1 VSNSS
6 PIIPIQKVQQ
16 SKGFS
21 ASSSGPVSNLFR
33 TALDKMLVQKDW
45 LKASQNL
52 TSTKKEVLCS
62 KIYDDF
68 FQEKKESDKTS
79 AAKKE
84 SSQSTA
90 QEASDASA
98 KKLSLEASDLTKVLD
113 LLSRA
118 GLGQEQLNSLAAQ
131 TPQKNGG
138 FDLQDLLA
146 RAQESL
152 TGKSLP
158 SEGSTTKDGSSST
171 AGATANAKSGFANEQ
186 GKTFKLPAE
195 QASKWQEL
203 FVKAGMSS
211 EKAQNI
217 FGSTETQSKGISLTE
232 LNTMLGGKK
241 AGFGQEASSGQQID
255 GLQWQG
261 LALSSADLPKLTV
274 MLGKAGVSTEA
285 MKSLTERNQS
295 PTAPIRLQEVWTV
308 LKNQLQQSA
317 ATQTVQSSPNQTNP
331 NQANPNQAN
340 PNQTV
345 QNQITHEDLAA
356 WKDMFVKAGLNDK
369 QATELVQT
377 LSPGSADKFLQGLVN
392 LAPSDSNPKIVTTS
406 PKPEFFI
413 SQNMAVQTPTQG
425 TNLNSNLNNGGSSP
439 EQKNLSSGGGP
450 ATRAV
455 NKQENGP
462 SQSSTN
468 NSSYLS
474 VTQGGKPN
482 ANQLTSDLIMEQEN
496 ELPKAGGATG
506 TLHELENMPFPG
518 TAANPP
524 GLTAPSQSFN
534 NTSVTGGYSRIDTW
548 GQFQSQLKDGLLQN
562 LKPGES
568 QLSLNLNP
576 PELGNL
582 QLQLSLKDNVLQA
595 TIMTANKSV
604 AQAVTEHLT
613 ELQQALTQQGI
624 NVEQIQVQLSSS
636 QFKEELAFNRGPSG
650 EGQGSNKKGK
660 ANWMSPKKSAQASSP
675 AQSVGRINNYA

>member
-1 VSNSS
+1 MSNSS
-6 PIIPIQKVQQ
+6 PIIPIQKSHQ

-33 TALDKMLVQKDW
+33 TALDKMLVQKDGV
-45 LKASQNL
+45 KASQNL
-52 TSTKKEVLCS
+52 ISMKKEVLCS
-62 KIYDDF
+62 KVCDDF
-68 FQEKKESDKTS
+68 FQEKKESDKSS
-79 AAKKE
+79 APKKE
-84 SSQSTA
+84 RTKSTTP
-90 QEASDASA
+90 EVSDGLE
-98 KKLSLEASDLTKVLD
+98 KKLSLEASDLPKVLD

-152 TGKSLP
+152 TGKSFS
-158 SEGSTTKDGSSST
+158 SENSNTQITASSTT
-171 AGATANAKSGFANEQ
+171 GATANAKSGLANEQ

-195 QASKWQEL
+195 QASQWQEL
-203 FVKAGMSS
+203 FVKAGMTSD
-211 EKAQNI
+211 KVQNI
-217 FGSTETQSKGISLTE
+217 FGSTETQSKGISLAE
-232 LNTMLGGKK
+232 LNTMLGVKK
-241 AGFGQEASSGQQID
+241 AGLGQEASSAQKID

-261 LALSSADLPKLTV
+261 LALSSADLPKLTA
-274 MLGKAGVSTEA
+274 MLEKAGVSTEA

-295 PTAPIRLQEVWTV
+295 PNAPIRLQEVWTV

-317 ATQTVQSSPNQTNP
+317 ATQTVQSSQNQTNL
-331 NQANPNQAN
+331 NQTN

-345 QNQITHEDLAA
+345 QNQITNDDLAA
-356 WKDMFVKAGLNDK
+356 WKDMFLKAGLNEK

-377 LSPGSADKFLQGLVN
+377 LSPGSADKLLQGLVD
-392 LAPSDSNPKIVTTS
+392 LAPSDSNPKIVTNS

-425 TNLNSNLNNGGSSP
+425 NNLNSNLNNGGAHP
-439 EQKNLSSGGGP
+439 EQRNLSSGGGP

-455 NKQENGP
+455 NKQENSP
-462 SQSSTN
+462 SPNSTN
-468 NSSYLS
+468 NPSYLAAP
-474 VTQGGKPN
+474 QGGKSN
-482 ANQLTSDLIMEQEN
+482 ANQLNDSTLEQETV
-496 ELPKAGGATG
+496 LPKAGGTAG
-506 TLHELENMPFPG
+506 VPHELENMPFPG
-518 TAANPP
+518 MASNPSSLT
-524 GLTAPSQSFN
+524 GLSQSFN
-534 NTSVTGGYSRIDTW
+534 NTGVTGGYSRLDIW
-548 GQFQSQLKDGLLQN
+548 EQFQSQLKDGLLQN

-604 AQAVTEHLT
+604 AQAVEMHLT
-613 ELQQALTQQGI
+613 ELQQALAQQGI
-624 NVEQIQVQLSSS
+624 NVEQIQVQLSNS
-636 QFKEELAFNRGPSG
+636 QSKEELAFNRGSSG
-650 EGQGSNKKGK
+650 EGQASNKKGK
-660 ANWMSPKKSAQASSP
+660 ANWASPQKTAQSSSP
-675 AQSVGRINNYA
+675 GQSVGRINNYA